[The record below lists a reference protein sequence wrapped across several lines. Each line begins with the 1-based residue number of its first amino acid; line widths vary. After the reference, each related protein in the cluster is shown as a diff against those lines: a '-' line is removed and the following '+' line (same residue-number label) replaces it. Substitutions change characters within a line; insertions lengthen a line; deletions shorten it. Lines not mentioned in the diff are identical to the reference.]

1 MLHLPHAFARSCILS
16 CLLSAQPLL
25 YFGFQVVL
33 MACMQRETA
42 VAHSG
47 AAWARLQDAFTLSD
61 AAPEVADSDSSLPHR
76 LKVGWNNGAQFALL
90 PLSLRLCANALQ
102 A

>member
-16 CLLSAQPLL
+16 CLLAAQPLL

-61 AAPEVADSDSSLPHR
+61 SPPEITESDSSLPHK
-76 LKVGWNNGAQFALL
+76 LKVSWNNGKQ
-90 PLSLRLCANALQ
+90 STLCCHSA
-102 A
+102 